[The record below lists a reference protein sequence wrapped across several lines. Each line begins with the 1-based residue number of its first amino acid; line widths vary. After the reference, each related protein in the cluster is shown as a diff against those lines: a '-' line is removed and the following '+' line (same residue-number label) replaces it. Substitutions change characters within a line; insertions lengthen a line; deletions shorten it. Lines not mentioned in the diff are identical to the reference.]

1 MPDDLALPALNGGTI
16 DPQGRPA
23 LVVNTASLCGFT
35 PQYAGLQKL
44 HEEWAARGLM
54 VVAVPSNQFGRQE
67 PGDAS
72 TIGATCERLHVTFP
86 VAAKAEVTGPG
97 ALPLFQRLA
106 TAAGPL
112 GKPRWNFYKYVIGRD
127 GQLVAWFSSMT
138 NPSSG
143 RLRAALARAVA

>member
-1 MPDDLALPALNGGTI
+1 MPDDLTLPALRGGII
-16 DPQGRPA
+16 DLQGRPA

-44 HEEWAARGLM
+44 HEEWAARGLL

-67 PGDAS
+67 PGDDAA
-72 TIGATCERLHVTFP
+72 IGATCERLHVTFP

-97 ALPLFQRLA
+97 AIPLFQSLA
-106 TAAGPL
+106 AAAGPL

-127 GQLVAWFSSMT
+127 GKLVAWFSSMT
-138 NPSSG
+138 SPGSN